1 MKRKIVAAA
10 VIIASAALLISYL
23 IFRSFTSYEVKSR
36 APLTVAAG
44 TSWEAFNDTVT
55 GVSRDGIKCLDL
67 DGNLLW
73 TQSFEMAAPKTVK
86 AGNYLMVYDSG
97 GGEADVFSSSGGMVR
112 IKVKGQITKAA
123 VSPSGVSAVIANDGD
138 SHRILLYG
146 SDGQE
151 KAGGELHTQN
161 SGYPIALSLS
171 PSGTTLLVSA
181 LDLSGG
187 DIKTPLLFYD
197 FSASGAA
204 LKNNITARFSY
215 SGRVIPSLHH
225 FEDGRSAAFSDNE
238 VIIFSSSSVPTVEK
252 EIFLKEKIK
261 SVLTTPKYFALI
273 TGDEKSTLTNYSS
286 RGKVRYQKPIEFAHT
301 DAYFLSNDETA
312 VTDGE
317 RLELYTTLGVKKFS
331 YNFPSGI
338 AGIMPW
344 DGGTNYVLIRDQHL
358 EKVHL
363 K

>member
-1 MKRKIVAAA
+1 MKRKIAVAV
-10 VIIASAALLISYL
+10 VIIASAALLILYL

-44 TSWEAFNDTVT
+44 TVWEAFNDTVT

-73 TQSFEMAAPKTVK
+73 AQSFEMAAPKTVK
-86 AGNYLMVYDSG
+86 AGSFFMVYDSG
-97 GGEADVFSSSGGMVR
+97 GGEADVFSSSGKMVR

-123 VSPSGVSAVIANDGD
+123 VSSSGVSAVLANDGD

-146 SDGQE
+146 SDGAE
-151 KAGGELHTQN
+151 KANGELHTQN

-171 PSGTTLLVSA
+171 PSGSTLLVSA
-181 LDLSGG
+181 LDLSAG
-187 DIKTPLLFYD
+187 DIKTTLLFYD

-204 LKNNITARFSY
+204 LKNNIAARYSY

-225 FEDGRSAAFSDNE
+225 FDDGRSAAFSDNE

-261 SVLTTPKYFALI
+261 SVLTSPKYFALI

-286 RGKVRYQKPIEFAHT
+286 KGKVRYQTPIDFAHT
-301 DAYFLSNDETA
+301 ESYFLSNNEVA
-312 VTDGE
+312 VSDGE
-317 RLELYTTLGVKKFS
+317 RLELFTVLGIKKFS
-331 YNFPSGI
+331 YVFPSGI

-344 DGGTNYVLIRDQHL
+344 DGGANYVLIRDAHL

>member
-1 MKRKIVAAA
+1 MKRKIAAAA

-44 TSWEAFNDTVT
+44 TSWEAFNDTVA

-73 TQSFEMAAPKTVK
+73 AQSFEMAAPKTVK
-86 AGNYLMVYDSG
+86 AGGFFCVYDNG
-97 GGEADVFSSSGGMVR
+97 GGEADVFSSAGNMVK
-112 IKVKGQITKAA
+112 IKVKGQITRAA
-123 VSPSGVSAVIANDGD
+123 VSSSGVSAVLADDGD
-138 SHRILLYG
+138 SHRILVYG

-181 LDLSGG
+181 LDLSSG
-187 DIKTPLLFYD
+187 DIKTTLLFYD
-197 FSASGAA
+197 FSPSGAS

-225 FEDGRSAAFSDNE
+225 FDDGRSAAFSDNE

-252 EIFLKEKIK
+252 EIFLKEKIN
-261 SVLTTPKYFALI
+261 SVLMSPKYFALI
-273 TGDEKSTLTNYSS
+273 TGDGRNTLTNYSS
-286 RGKVRYQKPIEFAHT
+286 SGKVRYQVPIDFAYT
-301 DAYFLSNDETA
+301 TAYFLSNNEA
-312 VTDGE
+312 VVSDGAK
-317 RLELYTTLGVKKFS
+317 LELYTVLGVRKFS
-331 YNFPSGI
+331 YDFPGGI
-338 AGIMPW
+338 AGMMPW
-344 DGGTNYVLIRDQHL
+344 DGGTNYVLIKDQQL